1 MENQLSN
8 SHRINKNKKIA
19 NKTKAKS
26 FALKKLFYFLGC
38 VKGQYQLTSDN
49 CTSIAYQR
57 ENSACFENMHP
68 PPHKRVDLTCVG
80 FTSL

>member
-8 SHRINKNKKIA
+8 SRRINKNKKIA

-49 CTSIAYQR
+49 CTSIA
-57 ENSACFENMHP
+57 C
-68 PPHKRVDLTCVG
+68 
-80 FTSL
+80 